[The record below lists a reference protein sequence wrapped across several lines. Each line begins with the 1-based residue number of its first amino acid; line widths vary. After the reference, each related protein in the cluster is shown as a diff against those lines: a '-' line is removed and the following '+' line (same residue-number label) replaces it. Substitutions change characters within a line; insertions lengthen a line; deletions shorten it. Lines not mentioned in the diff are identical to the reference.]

1 MKPLSIRAGLTAWF
15 VGLTTLLLAAFSTVL
30 YFTARDALH
39 AGLDERLRTEAL
51 GLVALCDWDEEL
63 GAAEFEIGEEIAE
76 RLAESRPR
84 SSGEI
89 WTWPDRR
96 ILHRYGVALTAAL
109 PPAGWP
115 ADFTA
120 SAPPRVEFATKEA
133 GPDVLR
139 VCTVLAVVPAVAAA
153 NGDPP
158 KPAFMVLVRT
168 AEPFALIETQLA
180 SLAWWIAGLTAVSAV
195 VVYAFGV
202 LLSRRVVK
210 PLRALGAAAREI
222 RAGRDVR
229 LPHRGVGD
237 EVDDLGDHLEHAFQ
251 RLEDAL
257 RRQTRF
263 TSDAAHELRNPISV
277 IRSAAEVGLR
287 RERSPE
293 EYRSLL
299 ADVLATAMRMGR
311 VTEAL
316 LLLARLDAGKV
327 GARFHEVDLRAL
339 ARDSAGAAP
348 QAAAR
353 VRVADGDPTMVRG
366 DEELL
371 RVLIDNLISNALRYS
386 PEELPV
392 EVRVLEGDRIRLEV
406 ADRGPG
412 IPHEHLE
419 RVFER
424 FYRATDAAAHASGTG
439 LGLAIVAEVARLHG
453 AEPHVASSPAGTVVS
468 VEFPRPPA

>member
-39 AGLDERLRTEAL
+39 SGLDERLRTEAL

-84 SSGEI
+84 SGGEI

-96 ILHRYGVALTAAL
+96 PLHRYGVELSAEL

-115 ADFTA
+115 ADFDA
-120 SAPPRVEFATKEA
+120 ESPPRVGFATEEHES
-133 GPDVLR
+133 GGLR
-139 VCTVLAVVPAVAAA
+139 VCTVLAVVPAVAAT

-158 KPAFMVLVRT
+158 KPAFMVLVRA
-168 AEPFALIETQLA
+168 AEPLDPIETQLA
-180 SLAWWIAGLTAVSAV
+180 SLAWWIAGLGAVSAV

-210 PLRALGAAAREI
+210 PLRELGAAALEI
-222 RAGRDVR
+222 RAGRAVR

-251 RLEDAL
+251 RLEEAL
-257 RRQTRF
+257 RRQARF

-277 IRSAAEVGLR
+277 IRNAAEVGLR
-287 RERSPE
+287 RERRPE
-293 EYRSLL
+293 EYRALL

-339 ARDSAGAAP
+339 ARDSARASP

-353 VRVADGDPTMVRG
+353 VRVADGAPTMVRG

-386 PEELPV
+386 PEECPV
-392 EVRVLEGDRIRLEV
+392 EVRVQDGERIRLEV
-406 ADRGPG
+406 ADRGTG
-412 IPHEHLE
+412 IPPEHLE

-424 FYRATDAAAHASGTG
+424 FYRATDAAAHAGGTG

-453 AEPHVASSPAGTVVS
+453 AEPRVDSSASGTIVS